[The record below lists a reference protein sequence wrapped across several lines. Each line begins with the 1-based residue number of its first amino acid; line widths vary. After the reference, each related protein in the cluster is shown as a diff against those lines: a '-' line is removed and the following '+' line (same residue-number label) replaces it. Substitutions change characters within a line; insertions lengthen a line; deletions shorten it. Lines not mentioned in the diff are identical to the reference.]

1 MDSDLLPDAKPPG
14 EAIDESPE
22 KIISHAYKLDYER
35 KTKKGIYAR
44 KKKKRG
50 KGKKKATET
59 KI

>member
-22 KIISHAYKLDYER
+22 KIISHAYKLDLEK

-44 KKKKRG
+44 KKK
-50 KGKKKATET
+50 ATET